1 MIQNALE
8 ISTVGLPFC
17 AFKIITGMHIYTT
30 FENGPLKLLGLFFMI
45 LGLFDLIV
53 NGLNFLSVVL
63 LKKRITATCTLSFVS
78 QLYSKRSQLDAG
90 SLHDFGTSLDVLIA
104 FILVA
109 LMVGFSQIALLP
121 QFQIHI
127 WNLAVVF
134 NVLGAG
140 LARISYSY
148 RGLRKS

>member
-1 MIQNALE
+1 MTQNALE
-8 ISTVGLPFC
+8 ITTVGLPFC
-17 AFKIITGMHIYTT
+17 AFKIITGLHIYST
-30 FENGPLKLLGLFFMI
+30 FENSSLKLLGLFFI
-45 LGLFDLIV
+45 IFGVFDLIV
-53 NGLNFLSVVL
+53 NGLNLLSVVAL
-63 LKKRITATCTLSFVS
+63 RKRITATCMLSFLS
-78 QLYSKRSQLDAG
+78 KLYSKRSTLDAS

-109 LMVGFSQIALLP
+109 MMVGFSQIAQLP
-121 QFQIHI
+121 RTQINI

-148 RGLRKS
+148 SGLRKS